1 MSIQFPAVQDTI
13 VAVFVIVA
21 IAVALSVAFSVAA
34 GFFQRGKAHRAG
46 RPGATTTAAEALI
59 EHPTQTDGPVR
70 TPAGA
75 DRTREL
81 VLR

>member
-13 VAVFVIVA
+13 VAILVVVA
-21 IAVALSVAFSVAA
+21 IAAALSVAFGVAA
-34 GFFQRGKAHRAG
+34 SFFQRSKAQQAG

-59 EHPTQTDGPVR
+59 AHPTQTDDPIR
-70 TPAGA
+70 TPASA

>member
-13 VAVFVIVA
+13 VAVLVIVA
-21 IAVALSVAFSVAA
+21 IAVALSVAFGVAA
-34 GFFQRGKAHRAG
+34 SFYLRGKTHRAG
-46 RPGATTTAAEALI
+46 RPGATTTATAALI
-59 EHPTQTDGPVR
+59 EHPTQTDSPVHG
-70 TPAGA
+70 PAGT

>member
-13 VAVFVIVA
+13 VAILVIVA
-21 IAVALSVAFSVAA
+21 IAVALSVAFGVAA
-34 GFFQRGKAHRAG
+34 SFFQRSKAHRAG
-46 RPGATTTAAEALI
+46 RPGSMTAATEALI
-59 EHPTQTDGPVR
+59 EHPTQTDGPIR